1 MEIRLVNALSLYLKV
16 TIKPI
21 FVKLSIKKAVG
32 IALLLTCIFGA
43 MDTAFAQAQKR
54 RVIQLSGVVLEEDSA
69 ANNSRPLGGVHVYVP
84 KAGRGTTTN
93 NMGFFS
99 MPVLEL
105 DEIVVSSVGFE
116 KHSFTIAEG
125 SPEYQTLV
133 ISLTSDTTFLPEVT
147 IMPFPT
153 EEVFKQAVLAMNL
166 PTDNSGID
174 KRNFNQ
180 ELMALMLKTTPMDGY
195 QNQRYYLDQWAGSA
209 NNRFQPVTNP
219 FLNPFNWAK
228 FFSSLKKDKKKKK

>member
-16 TIKPI
+16 TIKSI
-21 FVKLSIKKAVG
+21 LVKLTIKNAAG
-32 IALLLTCIFGA
+32 IALVIACVFGA
-43 MDTAFAQAQKR
+43 LDTAFAQAQKR

-69 ANNSRPLGGVHVYVP
+69 ANNSRPLAGVHVYVP

-99 MPVLEL
+99 MPVLEK
-105 DEIVVSSVGFE
+105 DEIVVSIVGFE
-116 KHSFTIAEG
+116 KHTFTVPEG

-133 ISLTSDTTFLPEVT
+133 ITMTLDTTYLPEVVF
-147 IMPFPT
+147 MPFPT
-153 EEVFKQAVLAMNL
+153 EEVFKQAVLAMNMPL
-166 PTDNSGID
+166 DGNDID

-209 NNRFQPVTNP
+209 NNRFQPVSNP

-228 FFSSLKKDKKKKK
+228 FFSSLKKDKKKK